1 MNAKEKI
8 LQYLEQNARLTAK
21 NIADALDLEES
32 SVAAIIS
39 EAEADG
45 TLRGYHALVDWD
57 KTDREHTC
65 AVIEIKVHIRH
76 GEGFEEVAKQIC
88 AYDEVQDLYLMSGG
102 YDLMVV
108 LEGKSLRD
116 VARFV
121 GEKLAV
127 IDGVTGTAT
136 HFVLTKYKDK
146 GVMMDAGSDD
156 HRILGLSEI

>member
-1 MNAKEKI
+1 MNVREKV

-21 NIADALDLEES
+21 NISDALDLEES
-32 SVAAIIS
+32 AVAKIIE

-45 TLRGYHALVDWD
+45 TLCGYHALVNWD
-57 KTDREHTC
+57 KTEREHTC
-65 AVIEIKVHIRH
+65 AVIEIKVHIHH
-76 GEGFEEVAKQIC
+76 GEGFEEVAKRIC

-108 LEGKSLRD
+108 LEGKTLRD

-136 HFVLTKYKDK
+136 HFVLTKYKNK
-146 GVMMDAGSDD
+146 GVMMDLGSDD
-156 HRILGLSEI
+156 HRLLSEI

>member
-1 MNAKEKI
+1 MTEKEKI

-21 NIADALDLEES
+21 NIADALDMEES
-32 SVAAIIS
+32 AVSSIIAAS
-39 EAEADG
+39 EADG
-45 TLRGYHALVDWD
+45 TLRGYHALVNWD
-57 KTDREHTC
+57 KTEREHTC
-65 AVIEIKVHIRH
+65 AVIEIKVHIHH
-76 GEGFEEVAKQIC
+76 GEGFEEVARQIC

-108 LEGKSLRD
+108 LEGKTLRD

-146 GVMMDAGSDD
+146 GVMMDISSSD
-156 HRILGLSEI
+156 HRQISEI

>member
-1 MNAKEKI
+1 MNEREKI
-8 LQYLEQNARLTAK
+8 LHYLEQNARLTAK
-21 NIADALDLEES
+21 NIADALDMDES
-32 SVAAIIS
+32 SVAEIIR
-39 EAEADG
+39 EAEEDG
-45 TLRGYHALVDWD
+45 TLRGYHALVNWD

-76 GEGFEEVAKQIC
+76 GEGFEEVAKRIC

-108 LEGKSLRD
+108 LEGRTLRD

-127 IDGVTGTAT
+127 IDGVTWTAT

-146 GVMMDAGSDD
+146 GVLMESESCD
-156 HRILGLSEI
+156 HRLLSEI

>member
-1 MNAKEKI
+1 MNEREKI
-8 LQYLEQNARLTAK
+8 LHYLEQNARLTAK
-21 NIADALDLEES
+21 NIADALDMDES
-32 SVAAIIS
+32 SVAEIIR
-39 EAEADG
+39 EAEEDG
-45 TLRGYHALVDWD
+45 TLRGYHALVNWD

-76 GEGFEEVAKQIC
+76 GEGFEEVAKRIC

-108 LEGKSLRD
+108 LEGRTLRD

-146 GVMMDAGSDD
+146 GVLMESESCD
-156 HRILGLSEI
+156 HRLLSEI

>member
-1 MNAKEKI
+1 MNDRENI
-8 LQYLEQNARLTAK
+8 LHYLEQNARLTPK
-21 NIADALDLEES
+21 NIADALGLEEAT
-32 SVAAIIS
+32 VADIIA

-45 TLRGYHALVDWD
+45 TIRGYHALINWE
-57 KTDREHTC
+57 KTEREQTC
-65 AVIEIKVHIRH
+65 EVIEIKVHIHH
-76 GEGFEEVAKQIC
+76 GEGFEEVAGRIS
-88 AYDEVQDLYLMSGG
+88 AYEEVRDLYLMSGG

-127 IDGVTGTAT
+127 IHGVTGTAT

-146 GVMMDAGSDD
+146 VVMMNTVSDD
-156 HRILGLSEI
+156 HRLISEI

>member
-1 MNAKEKI
+1 MNDRERI
-8 LQYLEQNARLTAK
+8 LQYLEQDARLSAK

-32 SVAAIIS
+32 AVSAVIR
-39 EAEADG
+39 EAERDG
-45 TLRGYHALVDWD
+45 TIRGYHALINWD
-57 KTDREHTC
+57 KTDRDLTR
-65 AVIEIKVHIRH
+65 AVIEIRVHIRH
-76 GEGFEEVAKQIC
+76 GEGFESVARQIC
-88 AYDEVQDLYLMSGG
+88 AFPEVQDLCLMSGG

-108 LEGKSLRD
+108 VEGKTLRD

-146 GVMMDAGSDD
+146 GVRLDTFETD
-156 HRILGLSEI
+156 HRLLSEI

>member
-1 MNAKEKI
+1 MNKREKI
-8 LQYLEQNARLTAK
+8 LHYLEQNARLTAK
-21 NIADALDLEES
+21 NIADALDLEEDT
-32 SVAAIIS
+32 VASIIAA
-39 EAEADG
+39 AEEDG
-45 TLRGYHALVDWD
+45 TLRGYHALVNWD
-57 KTDREHTC
+57 KTEREHTC

-76 GEGFEEVAKQIC
+76 GEGFEEVAKRIC

-108 LEGKSLRD
+108 LEGKTLRD

-146 GVMMDAGSDD
+146 GVMMDLVSED
-156 HRILGLSEI
+156 HRLMSGI

>member
-1 MNAKEKI
+1 MNEREKI
-8 LQYLEQNARLTAK
+8 LHYLEQNARLTAK
-21 NIADALDLEES
+21 NIADALDLEETD
-32 SVAAIIS
+32 VARVIS

-45 TLRGYHALVDWD
+45 TLRGYHALVNWD
-57 KTDREHTC
+57 KTEREHTC

-76 GEGFEEVAKQIC
+76 GEGFESVAKRIC
-88 AYDEVQDLYLMSGG
+88 AYEEVQDLYLMSGG

-108 LEGKSLRD
+108 LEGKTLRD

-146 GVMMDAGSDD
+146 GVLMDSGNED
-156 HRILGLSEI
+156 HRLVSEI

>member
-1 MNAKEKI
+1 MNDREKI
-8 LQYLEQNARLTAK
+8 LHYLEQNARLTAK
-21 NIADALDLEES
+21 NIADALDLEEAEVS
-32 SVAAIIS
+32 RIIAS
-39 EAEADG
+39 AEADG
-45 TLRGYHALVDWD
+45 TLRGYHALVNWD

-76 GEGFEEVAKQIC
+76 GEGFESVAKRIC

-108 LEGKSLRD
+108 LEGKTLRD

-146 GVMMDAGSDD
+146 GVMMDESPSD
-156 HRILGLSEI
+156 HRLMSEI

>member
-1 MNAKEKI
+1 MDTREKI
-8 LQYLEQNARLTAK
+8 LQYLEQNARLTSK
-21 NIADALDLEES
+21 NIADALDLEEQTVS
-32 SVAAIIS
+32 SIIS

-45 TLRGYHALVDWD
+45 TLRGYHALVNWD

-65 AVIEIKVHIRH
+65 AVIEIKVHIHH
-76 GEGFEEVAKQIC
+76 GEGFEEVAKRIC
-88 AYDEVQDLYLMSGG
+88 SYDEVQDLYLMSGG

-108 LEGKSLRD
+108 LEGKTLRD

-146 GVMMDAGSDD
+146 GVMMDSSSED
-156 HRILGLSEI
+156 HRLISEI

>member
-1 MNAKEKI
+1 MTEKEKI

-21 NIADALDLEES
+21 NIADALDMEES
-32 SVAAIIS
+32 AVSSIIAES
-39 EAEADG
+39 EADG
-45 TLRGYHALVDWD
+45 TLRGYHALVNWD
-57 KTDREHTC
+57 KTEREHTC
-65 AVIEIKVHIRH
+65 AVIEIKVHIHH
-76 GEGFEEVAKQIC
+76 GEGFEEVARQIC

-108 LEGKSLRD
+108 LEGKTLRD

-136 HFVLTKYKDK
+136 HFVLKRYKSDGVIFEGKEDDK
-146 GVMMDAGSDD
+146 RLVVTA
-156 HRILGLSEI
+156 

>member
-1 MNAKEKI
+1 MNDREKI

-21 NIADALDLEES
+21 NIADALDMDETA
-32 SVAAIIS
+32 VASIIS
-39 EAEADG
+39 DAEADG
-45 TLRGYHALVDWD
+45 TLRGYHALVNWD
-57 KTDREHTC
+57 KTEREHTC

-76 GEGFEEVAKQIC
+76 GEGFEEVAKRIC

-108 LEGKSLRD
+108 LEGKTLRD

-127 IDGVTGTAT
+127 IDDVTGTAT

-146 GVMMDAGSDD
+146 GVMMDISSED
-156 HRILGLSEI
+156 HRLLSEI

>member
-1 MNAKEKI
+1 MNEREKI
-8 LQYLEQNARLTAK
+8 LHYLEQNARLTAK

-32 SVAAIIS
+32 AVAEIIR
-39 EAEADG
+39 EAEEDG
-45 TLRGYHALVDWD
+45 TLRGYHALVNWD

-76 GEGFEEVAKQIC
+76 GEGFEEVAKRIC

-108 LEGKSLRD
+108 LEGRTLRD

-146 GVMMDAGSDD
+146 GVLMESDSCD
-156 HRILGLSEI
+156 HRLLSEI

>member
-1 MNAKEKI
+1 MNEREKI
-8 LQYLEQNARLTAK
+8 LHYLEQNARLTAK
-21 NIADALDLEES
+21 NIADALDLEEAD
-32 SVAAIIS
+32 VARIIS
-39 EAEADG
+39 ESDADG
-45 TLRGYHALVDWD
+45 TLRGYHALVNWD
-57 KTDREHTC
+57 KTEREHTC

-76 GEGFEEVAKQIC
+76 GEGFESVAKRIC
-88 AYDEVQDLYLMSGG
+88 AYEEVQDLYLMSGG

-108 LEGKSLRD
+108 LEGKTLRD

-146 GVMMDAGSDD
+146 GVLMDSGSED
-156 HRILGLSEI
+156 HRLISEI

>member
-1 MNAKEKI
+1 MNEREKI
-8 LQYLEQNARLTAK
+8 LHYLEQNARLTAK
-21 NIADALDLEES
+21 NIADALDLEETD
-32 SVAAIIS
+32 VARVIS

-45 TLRGYHALVDWD
+45 TLRGYHALVNWD

-76 GEGFEEVAKQIC
+76 GEGFESVAKRIC
-88 AYDEVQDLYLMSGG
+88 AYEEVQDLYLMSGG

-108 LEGKSLRD
+108 LEGKTLRD

-146 GVMMDAGSDD
+146 GVLMDSGSED
-156 HRILGLSEI
+156 HRLVSEI